1 MIFQKAIKRGAMLCG
16 FLAAICTS
24 GAAQAVPILPPGFSG
39 VSLDFTIG
47 AGFNPI
53 TNIAVFTQTTT
64 GGGVG
69 RSSLSTAFPGFNE
82 FTAFVPG
89 GPCCG
94 VAVGGFGAGVIAG
107 LPGDPLGPVIN
118 HLVVFGNFSP
128 AQLALDY
135 TALFPSI
142 SESKWVNDLLTTPLG
157 TSYPTADY
165 LAFISDAKAAN
176 LYGVNGTAIKAV
188 AFSTGTVIGTG
199 SVLITLPAAVAVP
212 EPMTLAIFGTGLAGA
227 AALRRRKRKLA

>member
-1 MIFQKAIKRGAMLCG
+1 MILQNAIKRGAMLCG

-24 GAAQAVPILPPGFSG
+24 GAAQAAPILPAGYSG
-39 VSLDFTIG
+39 LSLDFTIG

-53 TNIAVFTQTTT
+53 TNMVVFVKQSN
-64 GGGVG
+64 GGDGYG

-89 GPCCG
+89 GGCCG
-94 VAVGGFGAGVIAG
+94 VAVSGFGAGVIAG

-157 TSYPTADY
+157 TPYPTADY
-165 LAFISDAKAAN
+165 FAFISDAKAAG

-199 SVLITLPAAVAVP
+199 SVLITLPATVP
-212 EPMTLAIFGTGLAGA
+212 EPMTLAMFGAGLAGA
-227 AALRRRKRKLA
+227 AALRRRKSKLA